1 MEIYDLWKLRDGK
14 LLTRRTF
21 NDRDAALAAVGEL
34 VG

>member
-1 MEIYDLWKLRDGK
+1 LRDGK

-21 NDRDAALAAVGEL
+21 NDREAAFAAVGEL